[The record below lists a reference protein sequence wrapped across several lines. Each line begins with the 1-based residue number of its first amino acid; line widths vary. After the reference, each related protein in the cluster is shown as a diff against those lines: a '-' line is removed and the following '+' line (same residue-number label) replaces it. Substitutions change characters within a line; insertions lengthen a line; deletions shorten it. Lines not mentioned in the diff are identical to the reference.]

1 MQLSRLM
8 ERFLLT
14 ALLSLVPAS
23 AMASQ
28 TFTIYEFG
36 VSPYGTD
43 TFSNGNPPPAG
54 PLGANT
60 YFTTGTFG
68 PELGTGGLPMTPA
81 TQGITSSTSTG
92 FVNQF
97 MQARWGVGTGGS
109 ATGLLSESVAWS
121 TFTFFGLAQPIT
133 RGADYGLRLADFGLP
148 GNGSDVLNILV
159 RASQTTGQPF
169 LELTAE
175 DFNAH
180 TGSVLDFH
188 LLTATDFL
196 NPYVG
201 VEFLHTA
208 GSANVDAY
216 YCFSSS
222 VLSSFSC
229 SATFLGTGLLYGNG
243 TTNTRAM
250 FLAGEPVP
258 EPASLLLFASGL
270 AGLAAITWR
279 RHRRK

>member
-1 MQLSRLM
+1 MQLSHLIERL
-8 ERFLLT
+8 LLA
-14 ALLSLVPAS
+14 ALLGLVPAS
-23 AMASQ
+23 AMAGQ

-36 VSPYGTD
+36 VSPFGTD

-54 PLGANT
+54 PAGPNT

-68 PELGTGGLPMTPA
+68 PELATGGLPMTPL
-81 TQGITSSTSTG
+81 TQGITSQTSTG

-97 MQARWGVGTGGS
+97 MQARWGTGTGPS
-109 ATGLLSESVAWS
+109 ATGVLSEGVFWDTVAV
-121 TFTFFGLAQPIT
+121 FGLTQPIA

-148 GNGSDVLNILV
+148 GDGSDVLNILV

-169 LELTAE
+169 LDLTAE

-180 TGSVLDFH
+180 TGSVLAFIPLTPADF
-188 LLTATDFL
+188 ANPFL
-196 NPYVG
+196 E
-201 VEFLHTA
+201 VEFFHFP
-208 GSANVDAY
+208 GSPTVDAE

-222 VLSSFSC
+222 LSCVPTVF
-229 SATFLGTGLLYGNG
+229 GTGLLYGNG
-243 TTNTRAM
+243 TTETRAM
-250 FLAGEPVP
+250 FLAGDPAP
-258 EPASLLLFASGL
+258 EPASLLLFGSGL